1 MGTSV
6 RTMAELT
13 RLDELTET
21 PHAEV
26 FADRN
31 PRTVR
36 LQLDEGDA
44 VPAHSHPRTTI
55 VCHVMTGELALAL
68 DGDVI
73 EASAGDVVRFSGN
86 RQISPRARSP
96 TTALLVF
103 VPA

>member
-1 MGTSV
+1 
-6 RTMAELT
+6 MAELT
-13 RLDELTET
+13 SLDELTET

-36 LQLDEGDA
+36 LQLEEGDV
-44 VPAHSHPRTTI
+44 VPEHSHPGETI
-55 VCHVMTGELALAL
+55 VCHVMSGEVALSL

-73 EASAGDVVRFSGN
+73 EAAAGDVVRFNGDQ
-86 RQISPRARSP
+86 QISPRARSS

-103 VPA
+103 GPAST